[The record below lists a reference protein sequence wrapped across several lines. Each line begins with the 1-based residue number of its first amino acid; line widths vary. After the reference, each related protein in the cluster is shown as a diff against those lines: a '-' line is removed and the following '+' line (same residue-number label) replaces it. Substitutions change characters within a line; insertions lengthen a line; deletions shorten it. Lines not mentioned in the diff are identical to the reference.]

1 MNNATIMKCRFSLAV
16 NLVCVRCNH
25 LTSQIRLSVSEVVLS
40 RHKEDALV

>member
-16 NLVCVRCNH
+16 NMVCVRCN